1 LVAQKLSIQERNET
15 YLKYSTQLSEIIQ
28 STKNIKH
35 NLTQLK
41 QWANDI
47 RILCEQQGIE
57 PERVQKALD
66 WYKIYQGMEYIP
78 VIESGSSLRDK
89 FVKLENA
96 MERNAHNYKITPK
109 YKLAKTDGHKQYDRV
124 INNN

>member
-1 LVAQKLSIQERNET
+1 
-15 YLKYSTQLSEIIQ
+15 
-28 STKNIKH
+28 
-35 NLTQLK
+35 
-41 QWANDI
+41 
-47 RILCEQQGIE
+47 
-57 PERVQKALD
+57 
-66 WYKIYQGMEYIP
+66 MEYIP

-96 MERNAHNYKITPK
+96 MERNAHNYKVTPK

>member
-1 LVAQKLSIQERNET
+1 
-15 YLKYSTQLSEIIQ
+15 
-28 STKNIKH
+28 
-35 NLTQLK
+35 
-41 QWANDI
+41 
-47 RILCEQQGIE
+47 
-57 PERVQKALD
+57 VQKALD
-66 WYKIYQGMEYIP
+66 WYEIYKGGEYIP